1 MSEAVKVA
9 AEMAERE
16 GRYRD
21 AYGKWCELITES
33 ERYGIPDIN
42 LYNYYI
48 RHRDY
53 CNPDLRFLEY
63 KKEYNYCYEF
73 QYKGNVKVYERN
85 K

>member
-33 ERYGIPDIN
+33 ERYGIPDVN
-42 LYNYYI
+42 LYNCLLYTSPSP
-48 RHRDY
+48 RDT
-53 CNPDLRFLEY
+53 R
-63 KKEYNYCYEF
+63 
-73 QYKGNVKVYERN
+73 
-85 K
+85 

>member
-33 ERYGIPDIN
+33 ERYGIPDLN

-53 CNPDLRFLEY
+53 CNSMM
-63 KKEYNYCYEF
+63 
-73 QYKGNVKVYERN
+73 
-85 K
+85 

>member
-21 AYGKWCELITES
+21 ELITES

-53 CNPDLRFLEY
+53 CNSMM
-63 KKEYNYCYEF
+63 
-73 QYKGNVKVYERN
+73 
-85 K
+85 

>member
-33 ERYGIPDIN
+33 ERYGIHDIN

-53 CNPDLRFLEY
+53 CNSMMQTAVIKMQIIY
-63 KKEYNYCYEF
+63 YEDF
-73 QYKGNVKVYERN
+73 K
-85 K
+85 

>member
-21 AYGKWCELITES
+21 ELITES

-53 CNPDLRFLEY
+53 CNSMMQTAVIKMQIIY
-63 KKEYNYCYEF
+63 YENF
-73 QYKGNVKVYERN
+73 K
-85 K
+85 

>member
-33 ERYGIPDIN
+33 ERYGIPDVN
-42 LYNYYI
+42 LYNYSCKLYMS
-48 RHRDY
+48 
-53 CNPDLRFLEY
+53 F
-63 KKEYNYCYEF
+63 
-73 QYKGNVKVYERN
+73 
-85 K
+85 

>member
-33 ERYGIPDIN
+33 ERYGIPDVN
-42 LYNYYI
+42 LYNLHSKHLYYNNL
-48 RHRDY
+48 HH
-53 CNPDLRFLEY
+53 
-63 KKEYNYCYEF
+63 
-73 QYKGNVKVYERN
+73 
-85 K
+85 

>member
-33 ERYGIPDIN
+33 ERYGICL
-42 LYNYYI
+42 LYTS
-48 RHRDY
+48 DAA
-53 CNPDLRFLEY
+53 DD
-63 KKEYNYCYEF
+63 
-73 QYKGNVKVYERN
+73 
-85 K
+85 

>member
-33 ERYGIPDIN
+33 ERYGIPWCASRQVDN
-42 LYNYYI
+42 
-48 RHRDY
+48 
-53 CNPDLRFLEY
+53 
-63 KKEYNYCYEF
+63 
-73 QYKGNVKVYERN
+73 
-85 K
+85 

>member
-33 ERYGIPDIN
+33 ERYGIPDVN

-48 RHRDY
+48 LDKHNCQY
-53 CNPDLRFLEY
+53 KKSLRFGVANI
-63 KKEYNYCYEF
+63 K
-73 QYKGNVKVYERN
+73 
-85 K
+85 

>member
-9 AEMAERE
+9 AERE

-33 ERYGIPDIN
+33 ERYGIPDVN

-48 RHRDY
+48 KHRDY
-53 CNPDLRFLEY
+53 CNSMM
-63 KKEYNYCYEF
+63 
-73 QYKGNVKVYERN
+73 
-85 K
+85 